1 MMSSSPKRVI
11 KLKRP
16 ISEVVVVPAGR
27 TGQKASVGQIRILNA
42 QQQSDMGKETTP
54 GDDEIKLTKTA
65 MQQERDAAYENGLR
79 EGEARGFENATAQ
92 LQHASQTLTNLIASI
107 NENQQQTIKQSET
120 FCLSLIFSMVEKIVS
135 TMSEQQKEL
144 VQVVLMR
151 VLKEAEV
158 AGRVKILVNPRD
170 LASIQEMEGELRH
183 HIPDLKELGVSA
195 DESVAAGGCII
206 DTDMG
211 KLDASI
217 NTQLKEMTD
226 KLHKLYQELEVETE
240 FSAPP
245 QQTAETPQEQ

>member
-27 TGQKASVGQIRILNA
+27 NGRKVNVGQIKILNA
-42 QQQSDMGKETTP
+42 QQSRAEKAGRP

-65 MQQERDAAYENGLR
+65 LQQERDAAYESGLS
-79 EGEARGFENATAQ
+79 EGEARGFENATTQ
-92 LQHASQTLTNLIASI
+92 FQQASQTLTNLIESV
-107 NENQQQTIKQSET
+107 NENQQQIIKQSET

-144 VQVVLMR
+144 VQVVLKR

-170 LASIQEMEGELRH
+170 LAGIQEMESELRQ

-206 DTDMG
+206 ETDLG

-240 FSAPP
+240 FTAPP
-245 QQTAETPQEQ
+245 RQTAETPQE

>member
-1 MMSSSPKRVI
+1 MSSSPKRVI

-27 TGQKASVGQIRILNA
+27 NGQKMSVAQIKIHNA
-42 QQQSDMGKETTP
+42 QQSGAEKAGRP
-54 GDDEIKLTKTA
+54 GDEEIKLSKA
-65 MQQERDAAYENGLR
+65 ALQQARDAAYESGLR
-79 EGEARGFENATAQ
+79 EGEKRGFQNAAAQ
-92 LQHASQTLTNLIASI
+92 LQQASQTLANLVETL
-107 NENQQQTIKQSET
+107 NENQQQLIKQSET
-120 FCLSLIFSMVEKIVS
+120 FCLSLIFAMVEKIVS

-170 LASIQEMEGELRH
+170 LASIQEVEGELRQ
-183 HIPDLKELGVSA
+183 HIPDLKELGVTA
-195 DESVAAGGCII
+195 DESVAAGGCVIE
-206 DTDMG
+206 TDLG

-217 NTQLKEMTD
+217 DTQLREMTD

-245 QQTAETPQEQ
+245 PQTAETPRE